1 MEVTRVRSSVLGTRV
16 TTMVRR
22 IVICAVWLLL
32 VLDRVRRFTM
42 LLLLVCSGRTIIRS
56 VMVER
61 DLLHVT
67 LVSATFFVII
77 SVLRSDAFVIA
88 FIVTAF
94 SVKVKEDGYDEENNE
109 DHAGN
114 DTDDGTRAQTRFRLL
129 VVTAILV

>member
-1 MEVTRVRSSVLGTRV
+1 MEVTRVWNSVLRTRV

-32 VLDRVRRFTM
+32 MLGRVCRFTM

-77 SVLRSDAFVIA
+77 SFLRSDAFVIA

-94 SVKVKEDGYDEENNE
+94 SVKVKEDSYDEENNE

-114 DTDDGTRAQTRFRLL
+114 DTDDGTRAETMFRLL
-129 VVTAILV
+129 VVAAILV